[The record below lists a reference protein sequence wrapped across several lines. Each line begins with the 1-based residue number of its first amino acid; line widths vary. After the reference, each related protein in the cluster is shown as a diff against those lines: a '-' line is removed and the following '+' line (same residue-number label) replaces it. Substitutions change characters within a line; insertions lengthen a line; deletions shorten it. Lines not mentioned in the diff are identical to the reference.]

1 MDPRITELQ
10 KRAAASAD
18 VIGLAGGLP
27 ADELMPRAE
36 LARVLAE
43 VTANKDGALQYG
55 WPEGEQ
61 TLRAWIARRLVT
73 RGADVDPER
82 VIITSGAQ
90 QALSMVG
97 AAHRA
102 ERIAVG
108 AETYPA
114 AISAFRQAGA
124 RIVLDGEVTTS
135 YVMPGVCNPLGID
148 RVEPA
153 RARWLAQPGLIVDEA
168 YSELRFD
175 GRLARPLIADAP
187 ARVWHIGTFSKTV
200 TPGLRVG
207 WLIPPVRD
215 HEAVLDIKSA
225 LDLQTAS
232 LTQLAMHRLVQ
243 ILDYDALV
251 VRARAFYR
259 VRAACLADALRH
271 HVPGI
276 RFTEPEG
283 GFSIWI
289 ETDETGDDVAL
300 LEHAVAAGVCVD
312 PGSSFRPR
320 GTTGPVAMRASFS
333 STGPEKLIEGARRL
347 GTAIE
352 RWRRD
357 R

>member
-1 MDPRITELQ
+1 
-10 KRAAASAD
+10 
-18 VIGLAGGLP
+18 
-27 ADELMPRAE
+27 MPRAE

-43 VTANKDGALQYG
+43 VTSNRDQALQYG
-55 WPEGEQ
+55 WPEGEES
-61 TLRAWIARRLVT
+61 LRGWIARRLSA
-73 RGADVDPER
+73 RGAEVDSER

-90 QALSMVG
+90 QALAMVG

-114 AISAFRQAGA
+114 AIAAFRQAGA
-124 RIVLDGEVTTS
+124 RVVVDGDVTTS
-135 YVMPGVCNPLGID
+135 YVMPGVSNPHGVD
-148 RVEPA
+148 RVEPS

-175 GRLARPLIADAP
+175 GRLARPLVADAP
-187 ARVWHIGTFSKTV
+187 DRVWHIGTFSKTV

-207 WLIPPVRD
+207 WLIPPARD

-232 LTQLAMHRLVQ
+232 LTQLAMRRLVQ
-243 ILDYDALV
+243 LLDYDALV

-259 VRAACLADALRH
+259 ERAGVLMEALHR

-276 RFTEPEG
+276 HFTEPEG

-289 ETDETGDDVAL
+289 ETGEIGDDVGL
-300 LEHAVAAGVCVD
+300 LEHAVAAGVSID
-312 PGSSFRPR
+312 PGSIFRPR
-320 GTTGPVAMRASFS
+320 GTVGPVAMRVSFS
-333 STGPEKLIEGARRL
+333 SMEPEKLVEGARRL

-352 RWRRD
+352 RWLRNR
-357 R
+357 